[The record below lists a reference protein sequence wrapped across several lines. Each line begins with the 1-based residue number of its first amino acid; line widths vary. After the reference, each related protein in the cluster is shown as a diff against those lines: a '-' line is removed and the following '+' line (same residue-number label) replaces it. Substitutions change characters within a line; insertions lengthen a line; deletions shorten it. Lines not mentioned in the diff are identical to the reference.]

1 MKKVLLVPFLLFTIA
16 SMGQTRYDNGPI
28 ILGNNFV
35 TEGNWNKTT
44 ITYFFQNGTADIA
57 NNDEWNAVRQAFQ
70 LWADYAPFTFTEV
83 TSSGAADIVISWAI
97 GNHGDGTNNA
107 FDGVDGVLAHAFFPP
122 PANSGSIA
130 GDIHFD
136 DDETWTL
143 AERPL
148 FSGQPMDLVTVAA
161 HEIGH
166 ALGLGHSNVNC
177 ALMNPFYEGSHRYLA
192 QDDIDGIRSL
202 YGTRSPIRSL
212 NAGCSGG
219 TYFVNNLP
227 TGATVTW
234 QSSNTAI
241 ATVATVNNEGIVTWT
256 GTSDG
261 QVTVTATINLPCGIN
276 VTETTSRHFGKPI
289 IWSGFYTWTNYP
301 YGSPMGLVESISGL
315 NTVCYTVRPTVM
327 TTIMDIRGAS
337 SVVWDKDYA
346 PIGLIWGQSGNN
358 LTITFRALNQAG
370 DFYVTASN
378 ACGSV
383 EKYYSFKSIS
393 CPSFARTN
401 TQEGATQEQVKLSP
415 NPAANY
421 VNIITTKNAA
431 ATGIDL
437 PVDFT
442 ITGVKVYDLLGRLR
456 ISQQINKSSTA
467 NINVSGLTNGIYFVE
482 ITDGK
487 TKIKKHLQ
495 IVR

>member
-1 MKKVLLVPFLLFTIA
+1 MKKAILIPFLLFAIV
-16 SMGQTRYDNGPI
+16 SMGQIRYDNGPI

-44 ITYFFQNGTADIA
+44 ITFFFQNGTNDIGG
-57 NNDEWNAVRQAFQ
+57 NEEWNAVRQAFQ
-70 LWADYAPFTFTEV
+70 IWADYAPFTFTEV
-83 TSSGAADIVISWAI
+83 GSAGAADIVISWAT
-97 GNHGDGTNNA
+97 GNHGDGADNA
-107 FDGVDGVLAHAFFPP
+107 FDGVNGVLAHAFFPP

-143 AERPL
+143 AERPI

-202 YGTRSPIRSL
+202 YGTRTPIRAL
-212 NAGCSGG
+212 DNTCNPTFFING
-219 TYFVNNLP
+219 LP

-234 QSSNTAI
+234 TSSNTAI
-241 ATVATVNNEGIVTWT
+241 ATIATVNNQGVVTWG
-256 GTSDG
+256 GTNNG
-261 QVTVTATINLPCGIN
+261 QVTITADITLPCGQTI
-276 VTETTSRHFGKPI
+276 VQTLTRHFGKPI

-327 TTIMDIRGAS
+327 TTNMDIRGAS
-337 SVVWDKDYA
+337 SVVWDRDFA
-346 PIGLIWGQSGNN
+346 PPGLIWGQSGNN

-370 DFYVTASN
+370 DFYITASN

-401 TQEGATQEQVKLSP
+401 TQEEDAKEQVKLSP

-421 VNIITTKNAA
+421 VNIVVSKNAL
-431 ATGIDL
+431 ATSLDL
-437 PVDFT
+437 PADFT

-467 NINVSGLTNGIYFVE
+467 NINVSELTNGIYFVE
-482 ITDGK
+482 ITDG
-487 TKIKKHLQ
+487 TRKIKKNLQ